1 MKKPSFANK
10 REGGKMQISTIQ
22 PALANRQKGIC
33 PKDVNFKSVSTQDS
47 FQKTSSN
54 PSFKGSLIFY
64 PVQFEMHL
72 KHAGVN
78 PSYAS
83 EVVTYLET
91 ALTPAIKSLP
101 VDVNLMSRTSS
112 KASKASEF
120 SFSYTFPDKTKDV
133 SCLEVI
139 DGYGTYGL
147 GKKDYGTNIRE
158 FFEAE
163 VNRIRGFVQK

>member
-1 MKKPSFANK
+1 
-10 REGGKMQISTIQ
+10 MQISTIQ
-22 PALANRQKGIC
+22 PALVNRQKGTC
-33 PKDVNFKSVSTQDS
+33 RKDLNFKSVSTQDS

-54 PSFKGSLIFY
+54 PSFQGNLIFY

-78 PSYAS
+78 PSHAT
-83 EVVTYLET
+83 EVVTYIET
-91 ALTPAIKSLP
+91 ALKPAIEALP

-120 SFSYTFPDKTKDV
+120 SFSYMFPDKTKDA

-139 DGYGTYGL
+139 DGYGTQNL
-147 GKKDYGTNIRE
+147 GKTKKEYGIGLKT

-163 VNRIRGFVQK
+163 LNRIKGLIQK